1 MVPTQTTQGREVT
14 TILDVR
20 SVSKAF
26 GGLRAVHEVSIDLN
40 DGEILGIIGPNGAGK
55 TTLFNM
61 ISGAIPADNGTVT
74 FNGQRIETMK
84 PHAIANLG
92 LVRTFQVVKPFAG
105 LTVHENVLVGAFLR
119 RQDPA
124 KADKQALEMMEVT
137 GLTPY
142 ADRSAQ
148 DLTLAIRKRLELARA
163 LATDPKLLLLDEVL
177 AGLTPTE
184 GVQMIEVVRSI
195 RESGI
200 SVLIIEH
207 VMAAIMALS
216 DRIAVIHHGELLAID
231 EPAVIVKDPKVVEA
245 YLGEEYQIA
254 PH

>member
-1 MVPTQTTQGREVT
+1 MT
-14 TILDVR
+14 TILDVQ
-20 SVSKAF
+20 SVSKTF
-26 GGLRAVHEVSIDLN
+26 GGLRAVHEVSFDLN

-61 ISGAIPADNGTVT
+61 ISGAIPADSGSVT
-74 FNGQRIETMK
+74 FNGQRTENMK

-124 KADKQALEMMEVT
+124 EAEAQAREMMEIT

-142 ADRSAQ
+142 SDRSAQ

-163 LATDPKLLLLDEVL
+163 LATDPKVLLLDEVL

-184 GVQMIEVVRSI
+184 GAQMIEVVRSI
-195 RESGI
+195 RDRGI
-200 SVLIIEH
+200 SILIIEH
-207 VMAAIMALS
+207 VMTAIMALS
-216 DRIAVIHHGELLAID
+216 DRIAVIHHGELLAIG

-245 YLGEEYQIA
+245 YLGEEFQIA
-254 PH
+254 PD

>member
-1 MVPTQTTQGREVT
+1 MT
-14 TILDVR
+14 TILDVQ

-61 ISGAIPADNGTVT
+61 ISGAIPADSGTVA
-74 FNGQRIETMK
+74 FDGHRIEKMK
-84 PHAIANLG
+84 AHEIANLG

-119 RQDPA
+119 RQDPSE
-124 KADKQALEMMEVT
+124 ADEQALEMMDIT

-142 ADRSAQ
+142 ADRPAQ

-163 LATDPKLLLLDEVL
+163 LATDPKVLLLDEVL

-195 RESGI
+195 RSRGI

-216 DRIAVIHHGELLAID
+216 DRIAVIHHGELLALG

-245 YLGEEYQIA
+245 YLGEEFQIA
-254 PH
+254 PD

>member
-1 MVPTQTTQGREVT
+1 MT
-14 TILDVR
+14 TILDVQT
-20 SVSKAF
+20 VSKTF
-26 GGLRAVHEVSIDLN
+26 GGLRAVHEVSLDLN
-40 DGEILGIIGPNGAGK
+40 NGEILGIIGPNGAGK

-61 ISGAIPADNGTVT
+61 ISGAIPADSGSVT
-74 FNGQRIETMK
+74 FDGQRTEKMK
-84 PHAIANLG
+84 PHKIANLG

-124 KADKQALEMMEVT
+124 EAEAKARETMEFT

-142 ADRSAQ
+142 SDRSAQ

-163 LATDPKLLLLDEVL
+163 LATDPKVLLLDEVL

-184 GVQMIEVVRSI
+184 GAQMVEVVRSI
-195 RESGI
+195 RDRGI
-200 SVLIIEH
+200 SILIIEH

-216 DRIAVIHHGELLAID
+216 DRIAVIHHGELLAIG

-245 YLGEEYQIA
+245 YLGEEFQIA
-254 PH
+254 QD

>member
-1 MVPTQTTQGREVT
+1 MT
-14 TILDVR
+14 TILDVQA
-20 SVSKAF
+20 VSKTF
-26 GGLRAVHEVSIDLN
+26 GGLRAVHEVSFDLN

-61 ISGAIPADNGTVT
+61 ISGAIPADSGTVT
-74 FNGQRIETMK
+74 FDGRRTEKLK
-84 PHAIANLG
+84 PHEVAKLG

-119 RQDPA
+119 RQDPSEA
-124 KADKQALEMMEVT
+124 EDKARETIEIT

-148 DLTLAIRKRLELARA
+148 DLTLATRKRLELARA
-163 LATDPKLLLLDEVL
+163 LATDPRVLLLDEVL

-184 GVQMIEVVRSI
+184 GAQMIEVVRSI
-195 RESGI
+195 RDRGI
-200 SVLIIEH
+200 SLLIIEH

-216 DRIAVIHHGELLAID
+216 DRIAVIHHGELLAVG
-231 EPAVIVKDPKVVEA
+231 EPAAIVKDPKVVEA
-245 YLGEEYQIA
+245 YLGEEFQIA
-254 PH
+254 PD

>member
-1 MVPTQTTQGREVT
+1 MT
-14 TILDVR
+14 TILDVQ
-20 SVSKAF
+20 SVSKTF
-26 GGLRAVHEVSIDLN
+26 GGLRAVHEVSFDLN

-61 ISGAIPADNGTVT
+61 IAGAIPADSGTVT
-74 FNGQRIETMK
+74 FDGHRTENMK
-84 PHAIANLG
+84 PHEIANLG
-92 LVRTFQVVKPFAG
+92 LVRTFQVVKPFGA
-105 LTVHENVLVGAFLR
+105 LTLHENVLVGAFLR

-124 KADKQALEMMEVT
+124 EAEAQAIEMMEIT
-137 GLTPY
+137 GLMPY

-163 LATDPKLLLLDEVL
+163 LATDPKVLLLDEVL

-184 GVQMIEVVRSI
+184 GAEMIEVVRTIRDRGVSI
-195 RESGI
+195 
-200 SVLIIEH
+200 LIIEH

-216 DRIAVIHHGELLAID
+216 DRIAVIHHGELLAIG

-245 YLGEEYQIA
+245 YLGEEFQIA
-254 PH
+254 PD

>member
-1 MVPTQTTQGREVT
+1 MT
-14 TILDVR
+14 TILDVQA
-20 SVSKAF
+20 VSKTF
-26 GGLRAVHEVSIDLN
+26 GGLRAVHEVSLDLN
-40 DGEILGIIGPNGAGK
+40 SGEILGIIGPNGAGK

-61 ISGAIPADNGTVT
+61 ISGAIPADVGSVT
-74 FNGQRIETMK
+74 FNGQRTENLK
-84 PHAIANLG
+84 PHEIANLG
-92 LVRTFQVVKPFAG
+92 LVRTFQVVKPFGA

-124 KADKQALEMMEVT
+124 EAEAQAIEMMEIT

-142 ADRSAQ
+142 ADRSAK

-163 LATDPKLLLLDEVL
+163 LATDPKVLLLDEVL

-184 GVQMIEVVRSI
+184 GAQMIEVVRSI
-195 RESGI
+195 RDRGVSI
-200 SVLIIEH
+200 LIIEH

-216 DRIAVIHHGELLAID
+216 DRIAVIHHGELLAIG

-245 YLGEEYQIA
+245 YLGEEF
-254 PH
+254 

>member
-1 MVPTQTTQGREVT
+1 
-14 TILDVR
+14 
-20 SVSKAF
+20 
-26 GGLRAVHEVSIDLN
+26 
-40 DGEILGIIGPNGAGK
+40 
-55 TTLFNM
+55 
-61 ISGAIPADNGTVT
+61 
-74 FNGQRIETMK
+74 MK

-124 KADKQALEMMEVT
+124 EAEAQAREMMEIT

-142 ADRSAQ
+142 SDRSAQ

-163 LATDPKLLLLDEVL
+163 LATDPKVLLLDEVL

-184 GVQMIEVVRSI
+184 GAQMIEVVRSI
-195 RESGI
+195 RDRGI
-200 SVLIIEH
+200 SILIIEH
-207 VMAAIMALS
+207 VMTAIMALS
-216 DRIAVIHHGELLAID
+216 DRIAVIHHGELLAIG

-245 YLGEEYQIA
+245 YLGEEFQIA
-254 PH
+254 PD

>member
-1 MVPTQTTQGREVT
+1 MT
-14 TILDVR
+14 TILNVHA
-20 SVSKAF
+20 VSKTF
-26 GGLRAVHEVSIDLN
+26 GGLRAVHEVSLDLN

-61 ISGAIPADNGTVT
+61 ISGAIPADVGSVT
-74 FNGQRIETMK
+74 FNGERTEKMK
-84 PHAIANLG
+84 PHEIANLG

-105 LTVHENVLVGAFLR
+105 LTVHENVMVGAFLR

-124 KADKQALEMMEVT
+124 EAEAQAVEMMEIT

-142 ADRSAQ
+142 SDRSAQ
-148 DLTLAIRKRLELARA
+148 ELTLAIRKRLELARA
-163 LATDPKLLLLDEVL
+163 LATDPKVLLLDEVL

-184 GVQMIEVVRSI
+184 GAQMIEVVRSI
-195 RESGI
+195 RDRGI
-200 SVLIIEH
+200 SILIIEH

-216 DRIAVIHHGELLAID
+216 DRIAVIHHGELLAIG

-245 YLGEEYQIA
+245 YLGEEFQIA
-254 PH
+254 PD

>member
-1 MVPTQTTQGREVT
+1 MT
-14 TILDVR
+14 TILDVQA
-20 SVSKAF
+20 VSKTF

-40 DGEILGIIGPNGAGK
+40 EGEILGIIGPNGAGK

-61 ISGAIPADNGTVT
+61 ISGAIPADSGSVT
-74 FNGQRIETMK
+74 FDGQRIEKMK
-84 PHAIANLG
+84 PHEIASLG
-92 LVRTFQVVKPFAG
+92 LVRTFQVVKPFGA

-119 RQDPA
+119 RRDPA
-124 KADKQALEMMEVT
+124 DAEQQAREMTEIT

-142 ADRSAQ
+142 EDRSAQ

-163 LATDPKLLLLDEVL
+163 LATDPKVLLLDEVL

-184 GVQMIEVVRSI
+184 GAQMIDVVHSI
-195 RESGI
+195 RDRGV

-216 DRIAVIHHGELLAID
+216 DRIAVIHHGELLAIG
-231 EPAVIVKDPKVVEA
+231 EPAAVVQDPKVVDA
-245 YLGEEYQIA
+245 YLGEEFQIA
-254 PH
+254 PD

>member
-1 MVPTQTTQGREVT
+1 
-14 TILDVR
+14 
-20 SVSKAF
+20 
-26 GGLRAVHEVSIDLN
+26 
-40 DGEILGIIGPNGAGK
+40 
-55 TTLFNM
+55 M
-61 ISGAIPADNGTVT
+61 ISGAIPADSGSVT
-74 FNGQRIETMK
+74 FNGQRTEKMK
-84 PHAIANLG
+84 PHEIANLG

-124 KADKQALEMMEVT
+124 EAEAQAREMMEIT

-142 ADRSAQ
+142 SNRSAQ

-163 LATDPKLLLLDEVL
+163 LATDPKVLLLDEVL

-184 GVQMIEVVRSI
+184 GAQMIEVVRSI
-195 RESGI
+195 RDRGI
-200 SVLIIEH
+200 SILIIEH

-216 DRIAVIHHGELLAID
+216 DRIAVVHHGELLAIG

-245 YLGEEYQIA
+245 YLGEEFQIA
-254 PH
+254 PD